1 MSYLTLIANSP
12 FFPVLKALKQEFFEI
27 ACENS
32 DLIGCPQHTV
42 LDSRYWDLEPSFY
55 DGSCSCGFPYWDC
68 IDVHVK
74 IQFSKVIKEL
84 QNSFINY

>member
-1 MSYLTLIANSP
+1 MSYLTLISNSP
-12 FFPVLKALKQEFFEI
+12 FYPVLKALKQEFYEI

-55 DGSCSCGFPYWDC
+55 DGTCACGFPVWDC
-68 IDVHVK
+68 IDISVK
-74 IQFSKVIKEL
+74 EQYILVLEELKSKILLV
-84 QNSFINY
+84 